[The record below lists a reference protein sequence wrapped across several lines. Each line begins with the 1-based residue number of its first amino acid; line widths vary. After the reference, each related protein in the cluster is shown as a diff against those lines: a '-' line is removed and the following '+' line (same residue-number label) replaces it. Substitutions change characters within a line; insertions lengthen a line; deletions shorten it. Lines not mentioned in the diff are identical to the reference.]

1 MTSSFIAWEG
11 ESLLGSG
18 RVAVLVTGLQ
28 RESKNRKT
36 GPMVQV
42 WILPVSGHRS
52 AQDIHSVCGTCPR
65 QPTSLGDGS
74 CYAWAVRAVPSVLR
88 SAGSNVTP
96 RRSLSEGAALLAGR
110 KVRIG
115 ALGDPA
121 AVPAHV
127 WETLL
132 SRSAGWTGYTH
143 AWTQAPELRR
153 WLMASVDSEAEQRRA
168 ERNGWRTF
176 RVRTPGE
183 RLTSREIT
191 CPASDEAGHRTTCE
205 RCQLCKGASSQ
216 ARSIAIVDHGPGAK
230 RRLNVIA
237 A

>member
-1 MTSSFIAWEG
+1 
-11 ESLLGSG
+11 
-18 RVAVLVTGLQ
+18 
-28 RESKNRKT
+28 
-36 GPMVQV
+36 MVQV
-42 WILPVSGHRS
+42 WILPVSGKRS
-52 AQDIHSVCGTCPR
+52 HEDIHSVCGTCPR

-74 CYAWAVRAVPSVLR
+74 CYAWAMRPVWRVLN
-88 SAGSNVTP
+88 SAASATTK
-96 RRSLSEGAALLAGR
+96 RRSLPEASELLRGR

-121 AVPAHV
+121 AVPLEV
-127 WETLL
+127 WEALT
-132 SRSAGWTGYTH
+132 RHAAGWTGYTH

-153 WLMASVDSEAEQRRA
+153 YLMASVDSEAEQRRA

-176 RVRTPGE
+176 RVRIPGE

-205 RCQLCKGASSQ
+205 KCQLCKGASSK
-216 ARSIAIVDHGPGAK
+216 ARSIAIIDHGPGAK

>member
-1 MTSSFIAWEG
+1 MTSSFVAWEG
-11 ESLLGSG
+11 ASLLDGTPI
-18 RVAVLVTGLQ
+18 AVLVTGMKG
-28 RESKNRKT
+28 ESKNRKT

-42 WILPVSGHRS
+42 WILPADGSRAHDR
-52 AQDIHSVCGTCPR
+52 IPSVCGTCPR
-65 QPTSLGDGS
+65 QPTGLGDGS

-88 SAGSNVTP
+88 GVTKAT
-96 RRSLSEGAALLAGR
+96 RWTLDKAAQALAGR
-110 KVRIG
+110 KVRLG

-127 WETLL
+127 WRALV
-132 SRSAGWTGYTH
+132 SQAAGWTGYTH
-143 AWTQAPELRR
+143 AWTLAPDLREL
-153 WLMASVDSEAEQRRA
+153 LMASVDSESEQMRA

-176 RVRTPGE
+176 RVHTPGE

-205 RCQLCKGASSQ
+205 KCQLCKGASSR

-230 RRLNVIA
+230 RRLNVVQA

>member
-1 MTSSFIAWEG
+1 MASSFVAWEG
-11 ESLLGSG
+11 ESLLGDG
-18 RVAVLVTGLQ
+18 LVAVLVTGLERQ
-28 RESKNRKT
+28 SKNRKT

-42 WILPVSGHRS
+42 WILPVSGRRS
-52 AQDIHSVCGTCPR
+52 AQDINSVCGTCPR

-88 SAGSNVTP
+88 VAGASGTP
-96 RRSLSEGAALLAGR
+96 RRSLSEAAVLLAGR

-121 AVPAHV
+121 AVPLEV
-127 WETLL
+127 WEALT
-132 SRSAGWTGYTH
+132 SQAAGWTGYTH
-143 AWTQAPELRR
+143 SWTTSPGLARYC
-153 WLMASVDSEAEQRRA
+153 MASVDSEAEQMRA

-176 RVRTPGE
+176 RVRVPGE

-205 RCQLCKGASSQ
+205 KCQLCKGASSK